1 MPCGTS
7 NSNYPDYLKSII
19 TAIEAGNDETLKAC
33 ACNLRSFIGVDT
45 LRYFLPTCVYNP
57 VDHPQLYTEVLNA
70 GIPLLPVNPQNMM
83 ELFFKYKSFDI
94 QLSGNKN
101 EAGEWDTSCEE
112 AGDDNPNQG
121 TWAETVTLEKQV
133 GRLQQVCLTSPFFA
147 GSANTVGMDCEG
159 DEETAPYSANLPAF
173 NQFLLFFM
181 QPYVEPECGQPGPTL
196 YMGSLVGVPDATTD
210 DVASFNGVT
219 LAVYA
224 TAIFGG
230 TGGSKTW

>member
-57 VDHPQLYTEVLNA
+57 VDHPALYTEVLNA
-70 GIPLLPVNPQNMM
+70 GIPLLPVNPQNIM
-83 ELFFKYKSFDI
+83 ELFFKFKSFDVH
-94 QLSGNKN
+94 LFGYGGN
-101 EAGEWDTSCEE
+101 AGKWDTSCEE

-121 TWAETVTLEKQV
+121 TWAETVMLEKQV

-147 GSANTVGMDCEG
+147 GSANTVGMDCDD
-159 DEETAPYSANLPAF
+159 DEAVPYGANLPAF

-196 YMGSLVGVPDATTD
+196 YMGSGVGIPESTYDE
-210 DVASFNGVT
+210 ASFNDVT
-219 LAVYA
+219 LAVYT
-224 TAIFGG
+224 TALFGG
-230 TGGSKTW
+230 TGGSRTW

>member
-19 TAIEAGNDETLKAC
+19 KAIEVGNDETLKAC
-33 ACNLRSFIGVDT
+33 ACSLRSFIGVDT

-57 VDHPQLYTEVLNA
+57 VDHPEVYSEVLNA
-70 GIPLLPVNPQNMM
+70 GIPLLPVDPQKLM
-83 ELFFKYKSFDI
+83 ELFFKYKSFDV
-94 QLSGNKN
+94 QLFGNADASGK
-101 EAGEWDTSCEE
+101 WDTSCEE

-121 TWAETVTLEKQV
+121 EWAETVTLEKQV
-133 GRLQQVCLTSPFFA
+133 GRLQQVCQTTPFFFGA
-147 GSANTVGMDCEG
+147 ADTVGMDC
-159 DEETAPYSANLPAF
+159 DVNETEAYGANLPAF

-196 YMGSLVGVPDATTD
+196 YMGSLVGIPNQSNLVN
-210 DVASFNGVT
+210 VGSFNGVT
-219 LAVYA
+219 LAVYS
-224 TAIFGG
+224 TSLFGG